1 MCDQN
6 SQKEKEEKLK
16 EVIADFLSKF
26 EGNYQH
32 TKQILLLK
40 LKIGCFQDKT
50 KVQTQIYK
58 DYTRAKLFKISNN
71 TNINNSSQDQEQD
84 KPHEIFFF
92 NAVGLSKSLS
102 KGLVKRNEDE

>member
-1 MCDQN
+1 MSEIFPN
-6 SQKEKEEKLK
+6 LRETIK
-16 EVIADFLSKF
+16 
-26 EGNYQH
+26 H

-71 TNINNSSQDQEQD
+71 TNINNSSQYQEQD
-84 KPHEIFFF
+84 KPHDIFF
-92 NAVGLSKSLS
+92 NAVGFSKSLS